1 MLRFFIFQTVIRIAK
16 KIEKNIMETIIL
28 GYWNEKKE
36 KIKQRFTGVTDDD
49 LNFREGKEKEM
60 MEMLEYKLGVTK
72 LELAKIIEA
81 L

>member
-1 MLRFFIFQTVIRIAK
+1 
-16 KIEKNIMETIIL
+16 METSIS

-36 KIKQRFTGVTDDD
+36 KLKQKYASITDQD
-49 LNFREGKEKEM
+49 LIFYEGKEKEM
-60 MEMLEYKLGVTK
+60 IEMLEYKLGVSK

>member
-1 MLRFFIFQTVIRIAK
+1 
-16 KIEKNIMETIIL
+16 METIVS

-36 KIKQRFTGVTDDD
+36 KIKQKYAGITDQD
-49 LNFREGKEKEM
+49 LIFYEGKEKEM
-60 MEMLEYKLGVTK
+60 IEKLEYKLRLTK